1 LAANEVMSVEVV
13 PAVLTLGRG
22 ADVPIVRVALRGARG
37 SLPRIQQQARAVR
50 HAAISWIATSAR
62 AAKVAMHEAVPAE
75 VARDSMR
82 DGVPAEVARDS
93 MRDAVPAEV
102 ARDSMRDAVPAEVA
116 RDSMR
121 DAVPAEPVRIVVREA
136 LIATAMRH
144 AMTNSALT

>member
-50 HAAISWIATSAR
+50 HAAISRIATSAR
-62 AAKVAMHEAVPAE
+62 AAKVAMHEAVSAE

-82 DGVPAEVARDS
+82 DG
-93 MRDAVPAEV
+93 
-102 ARDSMRDAVPAEVA
+102 
-116 RDSMR
+116 
-121 DAVPAEPVRIVVREA
+121 VPAEPVRIVVREA